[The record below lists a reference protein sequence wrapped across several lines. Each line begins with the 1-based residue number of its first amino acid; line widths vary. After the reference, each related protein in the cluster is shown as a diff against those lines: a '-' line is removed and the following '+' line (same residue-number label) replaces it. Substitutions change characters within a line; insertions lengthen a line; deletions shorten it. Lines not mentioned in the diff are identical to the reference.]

1 MYSQIQETVNYF
13 RSKGGYDRLFYLFR
27 EEVIRYGRV
36 KGVVILKNATDQ
48 EKECLDGIMPNINF
62 KDTDI
67 KVRLLTFEKR
77 LKEKTVYDSV
87 NLDDLLECYFSQKI
101 VSKKEVDER
110 KRSKKVQFIEEV
122 SKYTSHPYYQYYIV
136 SIKRKGRGYK
146 RFMNL
151 YEESSSTLR
160 KYLSHLSQSI
170 QLLPLS
176 KMTHVAMFAAKMTK
190 DPHAYDIQTSLGDLF
205 FDILT
210 IAYEKEIT
218 NTQLSSKLSIED
230 INDVLNHCNLIRD
243 DISSDVIFTGLYAK
257 DIRDL
262 PIEYIDLATKHDT
275 VLKLPLCELIKIE
288 KFYPIESFKVV
299 YAFENPILYKV
310 FIESVKEEVGCYPP
324 SVCTSGHFSYA
335 LWKFFDKLIPYNST
349 VIIKTNFD
357 MDPEGLKMNDKLYS
371 RYGEVI
377 HPIAYSK
384 ELHQE
389 QQSDKKIHLNRL
401 KQLDNLTHDILKKMG
416 ELLKVAPQ
424 ASYQEN
430 FLEACLEDAIS
441 QFME

>member
-1 MYSQIQETVNYF
+1 MYSQVQETVNYF

-27 EEVIRYGRV
+27 EEIIRYGRV
-36 KGVVILKNATDQ
+36 KGVVTLKNATDQ
-48 EKECLDGIMPNINF
+48 EKECLDGILPNINF

-77 LKEKTVYDSV
+77 LQEKTVYKSV
-87 NLDDLLECYFSQKI
+87 NLHDLLECYFSQKI
-101 VSKKEVDER
+101 VSNKDAGER
-110 KRSKKVQFIEEV
+110 KRSQKVQFIEEI
-122 SKYTSHPYYQYYIV
+122 SKYTNHPYYHDYMD

-146 RFMNL
+146 RFLNL
-151 YEESSSTLR
+151 YEESPSAFK

-170 QLLPLS
+170 QLLPLN

-190 DPHAYDIQTSLGDLF
+190 DPHAYDLQTPLGDLL
-205 FDILT
+205 FDMLT

-218 NTQLSSKLSIED
+218 NKQLSSKLSIEE
-230 INDVLNHCNLIRD
+230 INDILNHCNLIRD
-243 DISSDVIFTGLYAK
+243 DISSDVTFTGFYAK
-257 DIRDL
+257 DIRGL

-275 VLKLPLCELIKIE
+275 VLKLPLCELIKVGN
-288 KFYPIESFKVV
+288 FYPIEPFQVV

-310 FIESVKEEVGCYPP
+310 FIEAVKEEVGCYPP
-324 SVCTSGHFSYA
+324 SVCTSGQFAYA
-335 LWKFFDKLIPYNST
+335 LWKFFDKFIPYNSN
-349 VIIKTNFD
+349 VSIKTNFD
-357 MDPEGLKMNDKLYS
+357 MDPEGLIMNDKLYS

-377 HPIAYSK
+377 QPIAYSK

-401 KQLDNLTHDILKKMG
+401 KQLDNLTHGVLKEMG
-416 ELLKVAPQ
+416 ELLKETPQ

-441 QFME
+441 QFKR